1 MTMYGVCVTVSFRFA
16 CGCLLGSTYTYMCVH
31 SDLMRFVPATEKHR
45 HSLKLIQVSDAV
57 QAIMLTSGMEEPHI
71 HSESDDDNGNMLA
84 QPAAAAAQFTPADRR
99 EIGQLRNSTR
109 FARDRTHTQTNN
121 QRNPH
126 QPATTVQ
133 SKRKSQRV
141 RFWDELDARESE
153 SDDSDMPRPPSSPDT
168 LDSTLGGILHSR
180 DGLGPAAQTPLDQS
194 EGLSA
199 PDATLHAARRT
210 ISRMQE
216 EIRRLRQ
223 QQFEQQFESRREQ
236 QSTGSPGSMA
246 QLQNLQKALNR

>member
-1 MTMYGVCVTVSFRFA
+1 MRFRFV
-16 CGCLLGSTYTYMCVH
+16 CGCLLRSTYTYMCVH
-31 SDLMRFVPATEKHR
+31 SDLMRFVPATAKHC
-45 HSLKLIQVSDAV
+45 HSLILIQVSDAV

-71 HSESDDDNGNMLA
+71 HSQSDDDNGNMLA
-84 QPAAAAAQFTPADRR
+84 QPAAAAALFTPRGTSHADRR

-109 FARDRTHTQTNN
+109 FSRDRTHTQTNN

-126 QPATTVQ
+126 QPAATVQ

-153 SDDSDMPRPPSSPDT
+153 SDDSDMPRPPSSADA
-168 LDSTLGGILHSR
+168 LDSTLGGMLHSR

-210 ISRMQE
+210 ISRMRE

-223 QQFEQQFESRREQ
+223 QQFEQQFELRREQ
-236 QSTGSPGSMA
+236 PTGSPGSMA